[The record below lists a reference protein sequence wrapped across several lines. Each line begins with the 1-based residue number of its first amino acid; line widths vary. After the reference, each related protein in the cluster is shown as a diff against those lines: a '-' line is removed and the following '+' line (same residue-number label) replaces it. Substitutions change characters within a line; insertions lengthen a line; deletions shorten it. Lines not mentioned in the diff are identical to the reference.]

1 MVEFIFLSISSK
13 WGISLKKIGQVLHI
27 GPGNKA
33 IAKVENPPKI
43 GETVFSFKKKPIGTV
58 LDVFGPVKSPYIEI
72 EVRGL
77 KPEKIV
83 NYPLYVSPRPKHLKK
98 RKRRK

>member
-1 MVEFIFLSISSK
+1 M
-13 WGISLKKIGQVLHI
+13 KKIGQVLHV
-27 GPGNKA
+27 GPGNRV
-33 IAKVENPPKI
+33 IAKVESPPKI
-43 GETVFSFKKKPIGTV
+43 GTTLFDFKKKPIGVV

-72 EVRGL
+72 EVKGR

-83 NYPLYVSPRPKHLKK
+83 NYPLYVLPRSKRLK